1 MWIWQRENWPH
12 FTWDKSIIEPLLRT
26 TRLNQGKLLGKTSHY
41 PQSDERIMLDTLV
54 ANIMHSSAIE
64 GVKLNAHVIR
74 SSLSSQIGFEQENVQ
89 TKVQADGLAEIMI
102 DAVVNWNTPLAL
114 NRLLNW
120 HKRLMNIAQP
130 IDKSINLGRLRGKGI
145 MQVVSKAGDKT
156 IVHFEAPDQSVIDDE
171 LTQFL
176 MWFND
181 SRMDPILDPFLRAAI
196 SHLWFITLH
205 PFDDGNGRIARLLTD
220 LVFAQGEHYSV
231 QLFAMPVSIF
241 GDRKGYYDTLEKTQK
256 GDTDITSWLMWF
268 IQTLNSTLLDAMKV
282 IDKELFKT
290 KVLNNIDQPKL
301 STSQLDVLLLML
313 EGKFKHGINTTQ
325 YHALT
330 KVSKPTASRHLAG
343 LVKSGALIKT
353 DANGRSTK
361 YMLRLSKLDSCK
373 TKL

>member
-1 MWIWQRENWPH
+1 MATRELASFYLGQEHHRTLAPDN
-12 FTWDKSIIEPLLRT
+12 TSEPRE
-26 TRLNQGKLLGKTSHY
+26 LLGKTSHY

-54 ANIMHSSAIE
+54 ANIMHPSAIE

-89 TKVQADGLAEIMI
+89 TKVQADGLAEIKI

-241 GDRKGYYDTLEKTQK
+241 RDRKGYYDTLGKTQK

-290 KVLNNIDQPKL
+290 NVLNNIDQTKL

-313 EGKFKHGINTTQ
+313 EGKFKHGINTAQ

-343 LVKSGALIKT
+343 LVKSGVLIKT